1 MNITAIYQQL
11 HKIGIVK
18 SQYDFSR
25 LCGRKKTWFSSI
37 KSRNRALSVAALY
50 TLAGNLKRQS
60 QQPSPLQLDLAVT
73 SAQVLK
79 QLELRCGSVSKRS

>member
-1 MNITAIYQQL
+1 MNSLNIYQQL

-50 TLAGNLKRQS
+50 ILARNLQRQS

-79 QLELRCGSVSKRS
+79 QLEKRCGSVSKRS

>member
-1 MNITAIYQQL
+1 MNSVNIYQQL
-11 HKIGIVK
+11 YQSGIVK
-18 SQYDFSR
+18 SQYEFSR

-37 KSRNRALSVAALY
+37 KCRHRTLSVAALY
-50 TLAGNLKRQS
+50 ILARNLQRQS